1 MSLWLEFQTV
11 PFQYETLMEKKRI
24 VCNDKAK
31 IEAVIQELDEKKRQT
46 IEKAWEQVNRDFGS
60 IFSTLLPGAH
70 AKLEPP
76 QGQSPLDGLEVRVG
90 FGDVW
95 KESLAELSGGQR

>member
-1 MSLWLEFQTV
+1 M
-11 PFQYETLMEKKRI
+11 KKKEI
-24 VCNDKAK
+24 VENDKAK
-31 IEAVIQELDEKKRQT
+31 IEAVIQELDEKKRQA

-60 IFSTLLPGAH
+60 IFSTLLPGAN

-76 QGQSPLDGLEVRVG
+76 EGHSPLDGLEVKVG

-95 KESLAELSGGQR
+95 KESLQELSGGQR